1 VDGVWDGGVEWRGEG
16 NVGLGISAMEV
27 WNEGVSVGEVWG
39 RV

>member
-1 VDGVWDGGVEWRGEG
+1 MGFGMVGWSGGGEG

-39 RV
+39 GV